1 MSERIFPNSVACLR
15 FYHFLNHSLLM
26 TMHSKLE
33 IYKSEDQKNFVKL
46 REIYGL
52 TNDWVLTETPIEIE
66 NKNAKCI

>member
-1 MSERIFPNSVACLR
+1 
-15 FYHFLNHSLLM
+15 
-26 TMHSKLE
+26 MHSKLE
-33 IYKSEDQKNFVKL
+33 IYKSDDQKNFVKL